1 MPLPP
6 RRRLRLLFAVF
17 AALALS
23 AAMGTSSVLANHTQK
38 VGPPNVMTALGDSIT
53 RGFHTGTILQDV
65 PANSWATGTNTSVNS
80 LCLRIKAINPV
91 MNCGAANPPNG
102 GNDAV
107 TGARVAG
114 TNAQA
119 VNAVARNPKPELVVI
134 LIGANDV
141 CTSSQTNMTS
151 VASFRASIETT
162 LNTLSTGL
170 PNARIQ
176 VMSIPNI
183 FNLWNVGRVSASAR
197 FAWSLLGIC
206 QSMLANPTS
215 FAAADVSRRANVQQ
229 RNVDFNT
236 QLQQAC
242 AGYIHCRFDNNAAYN
257 LPFVL
262 SDLSTIDFFHPNIQG
277 QAKAANVAWTAGNNY
292 TDLTT
297 PTTTIERDRAAD
309 GSDDWYNAN
318 VSITLDAVD
327 GNDPVAGSEYFYKL
341 EGAQDK
347 PWTKYT
353 GSFTVSDE
361 GITEVVA
368 RSVDS
373 NGNVETGRHDLIKI
387 DKTAPT
393 FSLSCPA
400 GPYELGSTQ
409 NSTVSGASDDRSGF
423 AEDPNGDLPIDTS
436 VPGNGQSNLVEIQDR
451 ASNTASHSCSYDVH
465 YPTPGAPELITGATP
480 NASGAFTLGWSGTDP
495 ALFGI
500 RYTLQH
506 SDADDAGY
514 SDVASGLDERTHA
527 FASEGEGTWTY
538 RVKGSDSDLGLETDY
553 SGESEPVKV
562 DKSAPAAPALSA
574 DRSSEYAG
582 GGGWYKDTVMV
593 LFSAS
598 GDPDLADGSAG
609 TGVDAASVPA
619 DEVRATS
626 GPHTMSGTVKDEV
639 GNESGAG
646 SLDVQVD
653 ATAPDVSVTCP
664 AAVLLNS
671 VAAAT
676 VAAGDNE
683 SGLAS
688 DPSGTVLINT
698 STVGA
703 KTTSA
708 TAADNVGHST
718 AGSCV
723 TAVQYGFSGVL
734 QPIDQDGS
742 SIFKMGSTV
751 PVKFRLTDVLGA
763 SAGSAVAKLTVAKIS
778 NAIEG
783 DHVEAV
789 STSAATT
796 GNLFRYDAVAQQYI
810 FNLATKP
817 LSSGTWNLKITLD
830 DGTTYTQEIS
840 LK

>member
-6 RRRLRLLFAVF
+6 RRSLRLLFAVF

-23 AAMGTSSVLANHTQK
+23 AATGTSTVLANHTQK

-65 PANSWATGTNTSVNS
+65 PANSWATGTNTTVNS

-91 MNCGAANPPNG
+91 MNCGANNPPNG

-107 TGARVAG
+107 TGARASG

-119 VNAVARNPKPELVVI
+119 VNAVARNPKPELVAI

-183 FNLWNVGRVSASAR
+183 FNLWNVGRTSASAR
-197 FAWSLLGIC
+197 FAWSLLSIC

-215 FAAADVSRRANVQQ
+215 TTAADVARRAAVQQ

-277 QAKAANVAWTAGNNY
+277 QAKAANVAWTAGYNY
-292 TDLTT
+292 ADLTT

-309 GSDDWYNAN
+309 GSDDWYKAN
-318 VSITLDAVD
+318 VSVTLDAVD
-327 GNDPVAGSEYFYKL
+327 GNDAVAGSEYFYQL
-341 EGAQDK
+341 QGAQDQ

-353 GSFTVSDE
+353 GPFTVSDP

-373 NGNVETGRHDLIKI
+373 NGNVETGKHDLIKI

-393 FSLSCPA
+393 FVLSCPA

-409 NSTVSGASDDRSGF
+409 SSTVSAASDDRSGF

-436 VPGNGQSNLVEIQDR
+436 APGDGQSNVVEIQDR

-465 YPTPGAPELITGATP
+465 YPTPGAPELIAGVTP
-480 NASGAFTLGWSGTDP
+480 NATGTFTLGWSGTDP
-495 ALFGI
+495 SLFGI
-500 RYTLQH
+500 RYTLEH
-506 SDADDAGY
+506 RDADDAGY
-514 SDVASGLDERTHA
+514 SEVASGLDARTHA

-562 DKSAPAAPALSA
+562 DKSAPSAPTLSA
-574 DRSSEYAG
+574 DRAPEYG
-582 GGGWYKDTVMV
+582 GDGGWFKDSVTVS
-593 LFSAS
+593 FSDN

-609 TGVDAASVPA
+609 TGVDAASVDA
-619 DEVRATS
+619 DAVRSTS
-626 GPHTMSGTVKDEV
+626 GSHTVSGTVTDNV
-639 GNESGAG
+639 ANESQAG

-653 ATAPDVSVTCP
+653 ASAPSVSVTCP
-664 AAVLLNS
+664 AAVLLHS
-671 VAAAT
+671 VASAT
-676 VAAGDNE
+676 ISAGDDE

-688 DPSGTVLINT
+688 DPSGTVLIDT
-698 STVGA
+698 STVGS

-708 TAADNVGHST
+708 TATDNVGHTTSQ
-718 AGSCV
+718 SCV
-723 TAVQYGFSGVL
+723 TAVRYAFSGVL
-734 QPIDQDGS
+734 QPIDLDGS
-742 SIFKMGSTV
+742 SIFKLGSTV
-751 PVKFRLTDVLGA
+751 PVKFKLTDVLGT
-763 SAGSAVAKLTVAKIS
+763 SAGSAVAKLTVAKVS

-796 GNLFRYDAVAQQYI
+796 GNLFRYDPVAEQYI

-830 DGTTYTQEIS
+830 DGTSYIQEIS